1 MQRKGRLPACF
12 ARGFG
17 LQVGPYVRLPACFA
31 RGFGL
36 QVSHLD
42 SRVYNLCHVI
52 YPANLCLTMIS
63 YMFQVTMMII
73 IVIGM
78 LSTMTLYTKILPKIK
93 WLIGVCLLLD
103 WDFIWYLT
111 IILNPKMWRGI
122 KFQDGKMHVNL
133 MGFGFVARI
142 VWNHFITW
150 CTQPRHAFAKC
161 MFWIVHVIFLFFNG
175 LLLGSGLDGVEC
187 CNKHCLELR
196 IWLSS
201 ATQCSFIL

>member
-1 MQRKGRLPACF
+1 MQSLKLPLM
-12 ARGFG
+12 RDS
-17 LQVGPYVRLPACFA
+17 LNLKVYSKK
-31 RGFGL
+31 
-36 QVSHLD
+36 VSHLD
-42 SRVYNLCHVI
+42 SKAYNLCHVI

-63 YMFQVTMMII
+63 FMFQVTMMTI

-78 LSTMTLYTKILPKIK
+78 LSTMTFYTKILPKIK

-103 WDFIWYLT
+103 WDFIWYL
-111 IILNPKMWRGI
+111 
-122 KFQDGKMHVNL
+122 
-133 MGFGFVARI
+133 
-142 VWNHFITW
+142 TW

-175 LLLGSGLDGVEC
+175 LLLGFGLDGVEC